1 MYLWWIPHFSVC
13 TMSSVDHHSRVI
25 LCRPR
30 LCRQWPRGAPFPGA
44 RCRGRAVPPPP
55 SRRLSRRPR
64 SLSQGARQNP
74 PVLRQ
79 RPGPVM
85 PWHPIPFKNELCG
98 PGRPDLCP
106 LLTCGPHFERPAPRT
121 WPSLPFFAHLPPAP
135 QPCAPGQLGFRLP
148 WRLTR
153 TSRVIYSTWL
163 TPQLSVVIRELTRV
177 TSVSPLAGKL
187 PEARAIRSPWCLR
200 LAQCRACSSRCFTNV
215 V

>member
-1 MYLWWIPHFSVC
+1 MYLWWIQHFSVC
-13 TMSSVDHHSRVI
+13 TMSPVDHHSRVI
-25 LCRPR
+25 LRRPR

-44 RCRGRAVPPPP
+44 WCRGRAAPPPP

-85 PWHPIPFKNELCG
+85 RWHPLPFKNGLCG

-106 LLTCGPHFERPAPRT
+106 PLARGRPS
-121 WPSLPFFAHLPPAP
+121 PSLPGHLPPAP

-148 WRLTR
+148 WHLTR

>member
-1 MYLWWIPHFSVC
+1 MYLWWIQHFSVC
-13 TMSSVDHHSRVI
+13 TMSPVDHHSRVI
-25 LCRPR
+25 LRRPR

-85 PWHPIPFKNELCG
+85 PWHPISFKNELCG

-106 LLTCGPHFERPAPRT
+106 LLTCGPHFERPAPCT
-121 WPSLPFFAHLPPAP
+121 WPSLPFFAWSPPACASAVCP
-135 QPCAPGQLGFRLP
+135 GPARVSVALASHTHVACDLLHVAHPSVVSCHSGADSSDICVPTGGEAPGGTGHSFP
-148 WRLTR
+148 VVFA
-153 TSRVIYSTWL
+153 SCAVS
-163 TPQLSVVIRELTRV
+163 SV
-177 TSVSPLAGKL
+177 
-187 PEARAIRSPWCLR
+187 
-200 LAQCRACSSRCFTNV
+200 
-215 V
+215 